1 MRIDKAKAEEISN
14 NAQLTL
20 ERRQR
25 IGDYE
30 LFIAAGE
37 SQPPHFRYQRFGV
50 EPEEFPNGCF
60 VTMSW
65 LMQGED
71 KLLIAWPTFYEKG
84 HDPYLSEAGKK
95 RARINRAIRDAE
107 EHLEA
112 RKRARRR
119 LKLVK
124 PN

>member
-1 MRIDKAKAEEISN
+1 MRIDKAKAEEISTA
-14 NAQLTL
+14 AQLTL
-20 ERRQR
+20 ARRQR

-30 LFIAAGE
+30 LFIATGE
-37 SQPPHFRYQRFGV
+37 SKPPHIRYQRFGI
-50 EPEEFPNGCF
+50 EPEEFPEGCF

-65 LMQGED
+65 LMKGENQ
-71 KLLIAWPTFYEKG
+71 LLIAWPTFFKKN
-84 HDPYLSEAGKK
+84 HDPYLSEKGKE
-95 RARINRAIRDAE
+95 RARINRAIKDAE

-119 LKLVK
+119 LNLGK

>member
-1 MRIDKAKAEEISN
+1 MNIDKAKAEEISKA
-14 NAQLTL
+14 AQLTL

-37 SQPPHFRYQRFGV
+37 SKPPHFRYQRFGV
-50 EPEEFPNGCF
+50 EPDEFPEGCF
-60 VTMSW
+60 VTMAW
-65 LMQGED
+65 LMKGEN
-71 KLLIAWPTFYEKG
+71 KLLIAWPTFFKKN

-95 RARINRAIRDAE
+95 LARINRAIRDAE
-107 EHLEA
+107 DHLAA
-112 RKRARRR
+112 RARARRR
-119 LKLVK
+119 LNAK